1 VLSVKAFTF
10 NPFQE
15 NTYVVFAENGH
26 AIIIDPGMY
35 HAGEDKILF
44 DFISQQGLNVQQII
58 LTHCHLDHVFGV
70 YSAITKYKV
79 PMAFHALET
88 EVYAWATAA
97 AMKYGLQ
104 IGLLPDA
111 DYFIKEGDKI
121 ILGDDELQILFTPGH
136 SPGHVCLYSSASKFV
151 IAGDTLFY
159 DSIGRTDLPGGD
171 FTILE
176 QSIKNV
182 LYVLPDDI
190 VVYNGHGQTTTIGR
204 EKLHNSFVRA

>member
-1 VLSVKAFTF
+1 VLTVKPFTF
-10 NPFQE
+10 NPFEE
-15 NTYVVFAENGH
+15 NTYIVFAENGH

-44 DFISQQGLNVQQII
+44 DFISEKGLSVQQII

-88 EVYAWATAA
+88 DIYTWATAA

-104 IGLLPDA
+104 IGLLPDP
-111 DYFIKEGDKI
+111 DYFIKENDTI
-121 ILGDDELQILFTPGH
+121 MLGANELNILFTPGH
-136 SPGHVCLYSSASKFV
+136 SPGHICLYSSTDKFV

-159 DSIGRTDLPGGD
+159 NSIGRTDLPGGHHA
-171 FTILE
+171 TLE

-182 LYVLPDDI
+182 LYVLPEDV
-190 VVYNGHGQTTTIGR
+190 VVYNGHGQATTIGR